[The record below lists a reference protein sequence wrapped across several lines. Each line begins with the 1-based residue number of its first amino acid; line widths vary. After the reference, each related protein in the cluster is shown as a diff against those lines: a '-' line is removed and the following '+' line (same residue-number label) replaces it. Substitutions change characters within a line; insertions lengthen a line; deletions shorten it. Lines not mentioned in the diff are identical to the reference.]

1 MSSGYVAREMCRLAL
16 VNGDGGVP
24 PVSFDQA
31 SLVSEPIG
39 MSASS
44 IAAGI
49 QPIALASTLLIA
61 ETS

>member
-1 MSSGYVAREMCRLAL
+1 MCRLAL